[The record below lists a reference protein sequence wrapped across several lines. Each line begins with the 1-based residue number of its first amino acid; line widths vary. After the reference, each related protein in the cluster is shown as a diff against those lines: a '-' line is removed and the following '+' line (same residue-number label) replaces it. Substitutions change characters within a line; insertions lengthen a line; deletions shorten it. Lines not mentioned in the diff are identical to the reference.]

1 MAVNYRGQFL
11 ISMPHIHDDVFHRS
25 VIFIAEH
32 TEQFV
37 LGIIIDQELLLSQ
50 HELQKPKALDIVL
63 KDADQLE
70 FNSKNPPNP
79 KKGLSDLHEQIQQ
92 WTKSA
97 EALPNIEFTESIDVL
112 TNIIDSYPEVSHS
125 LVESYSV
132 WDTPQFNQELRNNI
146 WMPIPFDKQFLSSR
160 DDKALLW
167 NELFA
172 SSGVNIHNLSEQ
184 MGSA

>member
-50 HELQKPKALDIVL
+50 HEFQKPKALDIVL
-63 KDADQLE
+63 KDVGQLDFISE
-70 FNSKNPPNP
+70 KP
-79 KKGLSDLHEQIQQ
+79 KTSEVLPVLHEQIQQ
-92 WTKSA
+92 WTKNA

-160 DDKALLW
+160 DDKTLLW

>member
-50 HELQKPKALDIVL
+50 HDFKKSEALDVVL
-63 KDADQLE
+63 KDVDQLE
-70 FNSKNPPNP
+70 FNSGNPTDS
-79 KKGLSDLHEQIQQ
+79 KKGLSDLHDHVQQ
-92 WTKSA
+92 WTKNA
-97 EALPNIEFTESIDVL
+97 EILPNIDITESIDVL

-125 LVESYSV
+125 LVDSYSI
-132 WDTPQFNQELRNNI
+132 WDTPQFNQELKNNI
-146 WMPIPFDKQFLSSR
+146 WMPIPFNKQFLSSR

-167 NELFA
+167 NELFE

>member
-32 TEQFV
+32 TDQFV

-50 HELQKPKALDIVL
+50 HELKSPKAFDTVL
-63 KDADQLE
+63 QNVDQLD
-70 FNSKNPPNP
+70 FNSENPTDS
-79 KKGLSDLHEQIQQ
+79 KKELSDFHDHVQQ
-92 WTKSA
+92 WTKNA

-112 TNIIDSYPEVSHS
+112 TNIIDSYPEVSQS
-125 LVESYSV
+125 LVESYSI
-132 WDTPQFNQELRNNI
+132 WDTPQFNQELKNNI
-146 WMPIPFDKQFLSSR
+146 WMPIPFNKQFLSSR
-160 DDKALLW
+160 DDQALLW
-167 NELFA
+167 NELFE
-172 SSGVNIHNLSEQ
+172 SSGVNIRNLSEQ

>member
-11 ISMPHIHDDVFHRS
+11 ISMPHINDDVFHRS

-37 LGIIIDQELLLSQ
+37 LGIIIDQELLLAQ
-50 HELQKPKALDIVL
+50 HELPKPNDLDVVL
-63 KDADQLE
+63 NDVDLLDL
-70 FNSKNPPNP
+70 NPN
-79 KKGLSDLHEQIQQ
+79 LHEQIQQ
-92 WTKSA
+92 WTKNA
-97 EALPNIEFTESIDVL
+97 EVLPNIEFTESIDVL
-112 TNIIDSYPEVSHS
+112 TNIIDAYPEVSHS

-132 WDTPQFNQELRNNI
+132 WDTPQFNNELRNNI

-160 DDKALLW
+160 DDKTLLW
-167 NELFA
+167 NELFE

-184 MGSA
+184 IGSA